1 MVWAAIGA
9 AAVTVVGGALMSDSG
24 GGGGGGSAS
33 SGAYDPYG
41 QYRPA
46 AAQQLNALMK
56 DPSSAVNSGYGLAEQ
71 QAASRTMAAQG
82 YTGSG
87 NALVAAAQAGGNA
100 YQQEFNN
107 LSMLAGAGQ
116 SPASAAQAQNQQANY
131 NQQQNNQ
138 MWGQVGNLVGQGINA
153 YNNSSSGSGT
163 TYDSNT
169 GTGGYLGGNGTGGY
183 GMQLQ
188 TAPSDNSMFSFGGP

>member
-1 MVWAAIGA
+1 MTWAAVGA
-9 AAVTVVGGALMSDSG
+9 AAVTVVGGALSG
-24 GGGGGGSAS
+24 GGGG
-33 SGAYDPYG
+33 SGNSNPAAYDPYA

-100 YQQEFNN
+100 YQQQFNN
-107 LSMLAGAGQ
+107 LAMLSGAGQ
-116 SPASAAQAQNQQANY
+116 TPATAMQAANNQANI
-131 NQQQNNQ
+131 QQQQSNQ
-138 MWGQVGNLVGQGINA
+138 LWGQVGGLVGQGIKA
-153 YNNSSSGSGT
+153 YNNSPGSGT
-163 TYDSNT
+163 TYDPNT

-188 TAPSDNSMFSFGGP
+188 TATPAQSNPVFSFGSN

>member
-9 AAVTVVGGALMSDSG
+9 AAVTVVGGALMSDS

-188 TAPSDNSMFSFGGP
+188 TAPSDNSMFSFGGS

>member
-9 AAVTVVGGALMSDSG
+9 AAVTVVGGALMSGGSG
-24 GGGGGGSAS
+24 GGAGS
-33 SGAYDPYG
+33 SGNSNPAAYDPYS

-87 NALVAAAQAGGNA
+87 NALVAAANAGGQA

-107 LSMLAGAGQ
+107 LSMLSGAGQ
-116 SPASAAQAQNQQANY
+116 SPASAMQASNQQANV
-131 NQQQNNQ
+131 QQGQTNQ
-138 MWGQVGNLVGQGINA
+138 MWGQIGGLVGQGINA
-153 YNNSSSGSGT
+153 YNNSSNGS
-163 TYDSNT
+163 
-169 GTGGYLGGNGTGGY
+169 
-183 GMQLQ
+183 
-188 TAPSDNSMFSFGGP
+188 NSMPAIDTPAIDNTIAPPSLGFQFG

>member
-1 MVWAAIGA
+1 MVWAAVGA
-9 AAVTVVGGALMSDSG
+9 AAVTVVGGMLTKG
-24 GGGGGGSAS
+24 GSSGGGSAS
-33 SGAYDPYG
+33 SGAYDPYAP
-41 QYRPA
+41 YRGA
-46 AAQQLNALMK
+46 AAQQLNSLMK

-100 YQQEFNN
+100 YQQQFNN
-107 LSMLAGAGQ
+107 LAMLSGAGQ

-138 MWGQVGNLVGQGINA
+138 MWGQIGGLVGQGITAYGNQGA
-153 YNNSSSGSGT
+153 TQYNNSSPAQQVSQDVSGGW
-163 TYDSNT
+163 
-169 GTGGYLGGNGTGGY
+169 
-183 GMQLQ
+183 
-188 TAPSDNSMFSFGGP
+188 